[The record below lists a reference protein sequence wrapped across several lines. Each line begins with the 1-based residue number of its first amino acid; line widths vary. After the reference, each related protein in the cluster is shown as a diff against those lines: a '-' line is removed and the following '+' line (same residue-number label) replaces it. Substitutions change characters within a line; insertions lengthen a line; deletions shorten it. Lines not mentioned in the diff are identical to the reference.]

1 MELELCNVRIP
12 WTLGEAF
19 PQVLELDPRQHRVFA
34 VPSASQ
40 GHPGGTVLG
49 MSAAVRIKMRLHR
62 WPLDLT
68 SLGRWK

>member
-1 MELELCNVRIP
+1 MGLELCNAPVT

-19 PQVLELDPRQHRVFA
+19 LQVLELDPGQHRVFA

-40 GHPGGTVLG
+40 GHPGRTMLG
-49 MSAAVRIKMRLHR
+49 LDAAVWIKMQLHR